1 MNLLSIRIDE
11 RMDLALERL
20 ARETHRPKSQV
31 VHDLLEA
38 QLSLLAFEQAR
49 VALQPLA
56 ESVGWRTD
64 EDVFRAVS

>member
-20 ARETHRPKSQV
+20 AQETHKPKSQV

-49 VALQPLA
+49 SALQPLA
-56 ESVGWRTD
+56 ESAGWRTD